1 MVLEC
6 SVWNAGSHS
15 FSCHG
20 YPKSMSRAGAGA
32 TSRAARLP
40 RLRVPQVA
48 VDHNAA
54 LHGIEL
60 EDIQLHRLSL
70 MERGR
75 VMRGMMRCGAGWAG
89 WLGWWARL

>member
-1 MVLEC
+1 MGSIGGSSTAEALSVKHCVPPVL
-6 SVWNAGSHS
+6 
-15 FSCHG
+15 
-20 YPKSMSRAGAGA
+20 P
-32 TSRAARLP
+32 ARLP
-40 RLRVPQVA
+40 APQVA

-75 VMRGMMRCGAGWAG
+75 VMRGMMRCLAGWAG
-89 WLGWWARL
+89 PGLGGPELGLEMDGCHQAGRH